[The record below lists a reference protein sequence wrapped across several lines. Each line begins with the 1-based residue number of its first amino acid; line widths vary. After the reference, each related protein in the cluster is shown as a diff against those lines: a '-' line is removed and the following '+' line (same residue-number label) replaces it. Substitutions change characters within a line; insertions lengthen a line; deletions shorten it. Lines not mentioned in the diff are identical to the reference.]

1 MNCSQYR
8 ILVVCVILVALCGMP
23 VLGQEDEAAAGS
35 SYMVG
40 YDPSHSGVSPA
51 PVGLPLALT
60 WRHSPEVTSTVKIV
74 GSPVVGSENV
84 YFPAHD
90 AMYAVDRRTGE
101 ERWKLSVGSPVY
113 CTPLLHKGVLYFGSD
128 NKQLCA
134 VDAKT
139 GDRIWQFPTGGA
151 VRCSP
156 LYVAGVLYFGSD
168 DGHVYAMEA
177 ESHQLLWRFRTR
189 DKVLAAPCY
198 HRDAIYVASADGYLY
213 AISVRE
219 GRMIWRAPLG
229 SDYAFVPPVMERN
242 KVVVAAGKKLMAFDT
257 RRAVRRWT
265 FTSGGLITGA
275 PATYGR
281 RVYVGSNDGV
291 VYCLDSN
298 NGRIVWRFP
307 VEGVRKGVS
316 GPLSIAGDI
325 LYARFG
331 KTNLAALSVTNGS
344 LVWEYRL
351 PTPEVVEV
359 KAKRGGGERDA
370 GGAGQPAQF
379 GQDVGEFTGG
389 EGGPGERGR
398 RGSRGRTQAAIT
410 VKFEDV
416 VTPGLSLSENSG
428 YTVAADGVLYGFETV
443 AADNVKPQITA
454 GLLDVPGRG
463 NIQVRYPLVL
473 DRADTFAGR
482 YADLVEVPGSPPLA
496 VSVEIIDSG
505 TGLDPKGVTMEMD
518 GTLLETTYDSQQ
530 GLLWYIYAPR
540 GAAGAL
546 GNGIRNIVISAR
558 DWAGNEAKAQMSFTV
573 DNSLEPPGPKE
584 PERGGPGAEGVPG
597 GPGWPGGPGGP
608 GGPPRGPGVP
618 GGMPPG
624 HPPMP

>member
-1 MNCSQYR
+1 MRCSR
-8 ILVVCVILVALCGMP
+8 CGILVVCV
-23 VLGQEDEAAAGS
+23 VLGASWGTPVIGQQDEAPAAS
-35 SYMVG
+35 SYMAG
-40 YDPSHSGVSPA
+40 YDPGHSGVSPT

-60 WRHSPEVTSTVKIV
+60 WRHSPEVTSAVKIV
-74 GSPVVGSENV
+74 GSPVVGLDNV

-101 ERWKLSVGSPVY
+101 QRWKLSAGSPVY
-113 CTPLLHKGVLYFGSD
+113 STPLLHKGVLYFGSD
-128 NKQLCA
+128 NKQLWA
-134 VDAKT
+134 VDAET
-139 GDRIWQFPTGGA
+139 GDRLWQFPTAGA
-151 VRCSP
+151 IRSSL

-168 DGHVYAMEA
+168 DGHVYAMDA
-177 ESHQLLWRFRTR
+177 KSHQLFWRFQTR
-189 DKVLAAPCY
+189 DKVIATPCY
-198 HRDAIYVASADGYLY
+198 HRDTIYAASADGYLY
-213 AISVRE
+213 AISVRD
-219 GRMIWRAPLG
+219 GKMVWRAPLG
-229 SDYAFVPPVMERN
+229 SEYTFVPPVIERN

-275 PATYGR
+275 PATHGR

-298 NGRIVWRFP
+298 NGGIAWRFP
-307 VEGVRKGVS
+307 TVGVRKGVS
-316 GPLSIAGDI
+316 GPLNIAGDT

-331 KTNLAALSVTNGS
+331 RTNLVALSVTNGS
-344 LVWEYRL
+344 LLWEYTL
-351 PTPEVVEV
+351 PTPEVVE
-359 KAKRGGGERDA
+359 ASAQSGGAAGRDA
-370 GGAGQPAQF
+370 GGGGRPAQF
-379 GQDVGEFTGG
+379 GQDVDEFTGG
-389 EGGPGERGR
+389 AAGAGGRGR
-398 RGSRGRTQAAIT
+398 RGGRGRTQAATIT
-410 VKFEDV
+410 KFEDA

-428 YTVAADGVLYGFETV
+428 YIVAADGVLYGFETV

-482 YADLVEVPGSPPLA
+482 YADLVEVPGSPPLS
-496 VSVEIIDSG
+496 VSAAITDSG
-505 TGLDPKGVTMEMD
+505 TGLDPNGVTMEMD

-546 GNGIRNIVISAR
+546 GNGVRNIVISAR
-558 DWAGNEAKAQMSFTV
+558 DWAGNEAKVQMSFTV

-584 PERGGPGAEGVPG
+584 PEPQQEGQPGAEGMPG
-597 GPGWPGGPGGP
+597 GPGGPPGPGGPGGP
-608 GGPPRGPGVP
+608 GGPP
-618 GGMPPG
+618 MPPPG
-624 HPPMP
+624 P

>member
-23 VLGQEDEAAAGS
+23 VIGQEDEAPAGS

-51 PVGLPLALT
+51 PVELPLALT

-84 YFPAHD
+84 YFPVHNT
-90 AMYAVDRRTGE
+90 MYAVDRRTGE

-113 CTPLLHKGVLYFGSD
+113 CTPLLHKGVLYFGAD
-128 NKQLCA
+128 NKQLYA
-134 VDAKT
+134 VDAES
-139 GDRIWQFPTGGA
+139 GDRLWQFPTGGA

-177 ESHQLLWRFRTR
+177 ESLRLLWRFQTR
-189 DKVLAAPCY
+189 DKVLASPCY
-198 HRDAIYVASADGYLY
+198 HRDAIYAASADGYLY

-219 GRMIWRAPLG
+219 GKMIWRAPLG
-229 SDYAFVPPVMERN
+229 SDYAFVPPVIERN

-307 VEGVRKGVS
+307 IEGVRKGVS
-316 GPLSIAGDI
+316 GPLSIAGDVV
-325 LYARFG
+325 YARFG

-344 LVWEYRL
+344 LLWEYRL
-351 PTPEVVEV
+351 PTPQVQEPE
-359 KAKRGGGERDA
+359 ARTSRGGERDPGA
-370 GGAGQPAQF
+370 GGQPAQF
-379 GQDVGEFTGG
+379 GQEVGEFTGG
-389 EGGPGERGR
+389 GVEEPGGRGR
-398 RGSRGRTQAAIT
+398 RGSQGRTQAAIT

-428 YTVAADGVLYGFETV
+428 YIVAADGVLYGFETV

-454 GLLDVPGRG
+454 ALLDVPGRG
-463 NIQVRYPLVL
+463 NIQVGYPLVL
-473 DRADTFAGR
+473 DQADTFTGR
-482 YADLVEVPGSPPLA
+482 YADLAEVPGSPPLA
-496 VSVEIIDSG
+496 VSVEIMDSG
-505 TGLDPKGVTMEMD
+505 TGLDPKGLTMEMD
-518 GTLLETTYDSQQ
+518 GTLLETTYDSQR

-573 DNSLEPPGPKE
+573 DNSLEPPGPTE
-584 PERGGPGAEGVPG
+584 PEAGQPGGPGAG
-597 GPGWPGGPGGP
+597 GMP
-608 GGPPRGPGVP
+608 GGPPGAEGMPGPP
-618 GGMPPG
+618 GAMPPG